1 MMESGEQTKITGEI
15 ERVVEENKFGNDVES
30 VLEIL
35 EWIKGNIR
43 SERKPEVFRR
53 RTAAEIVSDG
63 WATGCTD
70 FTLVFLVLA
79 RAAGIKA
86 RYVEMLSREWLEK
99 GGDPIV
105 GHVIAEIEIKGKR
118 YYVDAAN
125 LNIGLRHTSGMVI
138 VDKGLDSW
146 DIGIRNRQDMRKKFD
161 EFRNEIARRE

>member
-1 MMESGEQTKITGEI
+1 MEGGEQTKLTGEI
-15 ERVVEENKFGNDVES
+15 GRIVRENKFGNDLES

-35 EWIKGNIR
+35 EWIKDKIR
-43 SERKPEVFRR
+43 SVRNPEVFRR
-53 RTAAEIVSDG
+53 RTAADIVNDG

-70 FTLVFLVLA
+70 FTLAFLVLA

-86 RYVEMLSREWLEK
+86 WYVELLSREWLAK

-118 YYVDAAN
+118 YYVDATN

-146 DIGIRNRQDMRKKFD
+146 DIGIRNRQDLRKKFD
-161 EFRNEIARRE
+161 EFRDEMVRRE